1 MVTKAYTA
9 GILGVDGFEVTVECS
24 AQKNLPKFELVG
36 LPDAAVKEAKNRVT
50 SACVN
55 SGFRFPDAEL
65 TVNLAPANRR
75 KEGSSYDLAIV
86 VAILSYTHALSRRV
100 SKSRKADG
108 ATGQAEE
115 CGSATGKEAGTAD
128 AQNQKAA
135 AVESAPGAQE
145 NSAAETC
152 PSGSNARLS
161 KRAEAESPMKSG
173 MLERPNLET
182 CCFVGELSL
191 SGEVRGVDGVVSM
204 ALSARESGH
213 TDFFVAEANAREAAV
228 VEGITVYPVP
238 DLKTL
243 AAHLQGKAQ
252 IAPLRADPHA
262 FLENHEKFPV
272 DFSDVRGQQKA
283 KRALE
288 IAAAG
293 GHNVL
298 LIGPPGSGKSMLA
311 KRLPTILP
319 DFTFEEALEST
330 KIHSICGMLPQ
341 GASLVEQRPFR
352 APHHTMSAVGLVGGG
367 AAPRPGEISLAHNG
381 VLFLD
386 ELPEFD
392 RSAMEALRQPLEDGC
407 VTITRVAGR
416 YRFPSSFM
424 LVCAMNPC
432 RCGYYGDPRH
442 TCTCRPGDIAKYI
455 GRISGPL
462 LDRIDIQVEMPGITF
477 DEMNAEETAEPSA
490 AIRARV
496 NAARRFALE
505 RMQESGQAEG
515 VFCNAAL
522 TPQLIRRFC
531 QCDENAASLLRMA
544 FDRLGMSGRGYD
556 RVLRVARTIADLDRS
571 EIIRTDHIAEAIQLR
586 DLDKKYKTT

>member
-24 AQKNLPKFELVG
+24 AQNNLPKFELVG

-50 SACVN
+50 AACVN
-55 SGFRFPDAEL
+55 SGFRFPDTEL

-75 KEGSSYDLAIV
+75 KEGSSYDLAILV
-86 VAILSYTHALSRRV
+86 SILCYTNALGRKKESRGTGDAVAC
-100 SKSRKADG
+100 ADG
-108 ATGQAEE
+108 AAHTAAPAPVLNDRAADNVADNSTENP
-115 CGSATGKEAGTAD
+115 TDNTAD
-128 AQNQKAA
+128 DTAGNPTDNTTGNPA
-135 AVESAPGAQE
+135 ESA
-145 NSAAETC
+145 
-152 PSGSNARLS
+152 
-161 KRAEAESPMKSG
+161 
-173 MLERPNLET
+173 ERKTPDLGK

-191 SGEVRGVDGVVSM
+191 SGEVRAVDGVISM
-204 ALSARESGH
+204 ALSARETGH
-213 TDFFVAEANAREAAV
+213 TEFFVAAANAREAAV

-238 DLKTL
+238 DLRAL
-243 AAHLQGKAQ
+243 VAHFRGTAPIPPMKASK
-252 IAPLRADPHA
+252 LS
-262 FLENHEKFPV
+262 FLENHGKFPI
-272 DFSDVRGQQKA
+272 DFADVRGQQKA

-330 KIHSICGMLPQ
+330 KIHSICGMLPT

-352 APHHTMSAVGLVGGG
+352 APHHTMSAAGLVGGG
-367 AAPRPGEISLAHNG
+367 ANPKPGEISLAHNG

-392 RSAMEALRQPLEDGC
+392 KAATEALRQPLEDGC

-416 YRFPSSFM
+416 YRFPCSFM
-424 LVCAMNPC
+424 MVCAMNPC
-432 RCGYYGDPRH
+432 RCGYYGDSRH

-455 GRISGPL
+455 GRVSGPL
-462 LDRIDIQVEMPGITF
+462 LDRIDIQVEMPGISF
-477 DEMNAEETAEPSA
+477 DEMNAGEPAEPSA
-490 AIRARV
+490 VIRERV
-496 NAARRFALE
+496 NSARRFALD
-505 RMQESGQAEG
+505 RMRESDPDSG
-515 VFCNAAL
+515 VFCNASL
-522 TPQLIRRFC
+522 TPQLIRRYC
-531 QCDENAASLLRMA
+531 RCDDAAAGLLRTA

-556 RVLRVARTIADLDRS
+556 RVLRVARTVADLDRS
-571 EIIRTDHIAEAIQLR
+571 EIIRAGHIAEAIQLR
-586 DLDKKYKTT
+586 DLDKKYKKN